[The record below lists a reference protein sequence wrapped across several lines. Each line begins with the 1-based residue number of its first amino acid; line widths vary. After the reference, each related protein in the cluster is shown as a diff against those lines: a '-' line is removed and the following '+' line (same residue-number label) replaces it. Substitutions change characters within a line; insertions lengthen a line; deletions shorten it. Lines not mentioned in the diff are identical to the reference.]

1 MKSVQDQFRNKYSRK
16 VFEAVFYKGQPEEIH
31 LWPLLEVKRI
41 NGIIGSGESSQFG
54 ASAIARLDGKRIA
67 YSRTSTYQ
75 PGIDVQGLD
84 LPGTPVHIADIP
96 GGKLYVIKPN
106 EASK

>member
-1 MKSVQDQFRNKYSRK
+1 MRSVQDRFRNKYSRK
-16 VFEAVFYKGQPEEIH
+16 VSEAIFYKGQPEEIH

-41 NGIIGSGESSQFG
+41 NGIT
-54 ASAIARLDGKRIA
+54 RLDGKRIA

-96 GGKLYVIKPN
+96 GGKLYAIKPN